1 MSRSSVLASL
11 ASQDVS
17 ASEFDK
23 LDADNGSDY
32 QSQVDLKSPLASP
45 TFTGSITTPE
55 IRSGA
60 TLTIDPATVG
70 DNTGVVLLKGNL
82 QVDGLTTTINSET
95 LTVDDKNIV
104 LASGASDSANADG
117 AGITIDGASATMLY
131 THSTTSFD
139 FNKPVNVT
147 GDVRIKGDAGT
158 LNFYRTTSPAD
169 IASIEYNHS
178 DSTLK
183 FWAKNKAINFSS
195 ADADQDAPHLYIE
208 GTTGK
213 VGIGATPSEML
224 DIVSSATTCYIQLT
238 NDDNANN
245 WIGLNG
251 STMRF
256 FNNNINTMTF
266 DNTGNVG
273 IKTAD
278 PVGDL
283 HISESGAS
291 EVRFQLTNSNTGHAG
306 SDGFAIVLDAAASNQ
321 YFWNY
326 EARNM
331 IFGTGGSTRMTID
344 DSGNVGIGGVYTG
357 FTPTFS
363 VEGTQP
369 AIGAYKDAT
378 NFVNTIVNSGV
389 VKTLY
394 DDSAKY
400 QIGKAANRGGTSEA
414 TQIQIENYTVTDSNI
429 ACRTSLGWGAT
440 DDLQSCVFQVNSH
453 RYYTQGAV
461 FKDRDGSTSYA
472 GTLLQFY
479 RQSNSVGSITTVN
492 GTISLNG
499 TSDYRL
505 KYDIQD
511 INSGLE
517 VISKLKPR
525 TFKWL
530 VNKDTKRDD
539 GTKYDNPDVYGFIAH
554 EVQEAIPRATDLGI
568 VQGEK
573 DGEDYQSMDDT
584 KLNPLIIK
592 AIQELSAK
600 VTALENAS

>member
-70 DNTGVVLLKGNL
+70 DNTGLVLLKGNL

-331 IFGTGGSTRMTID
+331 IFGTGGST
-344 DSGNVGIGGVYTG
+344 
-357 FTPTFS
+357 
-363 VEGTQP
+363 
-369 AIGAYKDAT
+369 
-378 NFVNTIVNSGV
+378 
-389 VKTLY
+389 
-394 DDSAKY
+394 
-400 QIGKAANRGGTSEA
+400 
-414 TQIQIENYTVTDSNI
+414 
-429 ACRTSLGWGAT
+429 
-440 DDLQSCVFQVNSH
+440 
-453 RYYTQGAV
+453 
-461 FKDRDGSTSYA
+461 
-472 GTLLQFY
+472 
-479 RQSNSVGSITTVN
+479 
-492 GTISLNG
+492 
-499 TSDYRL
+499 
-505 KYDIQD
+505 
-511 INSGLE
+511 
-517 VISKLKPR
+517 
-525 TFKWL
+525 
-530 VNKDTKRDD
+530 
-539 GTKYDNPDVYGFIAH
+539 
-554 EVQEAIPRATDLGI
+554 
-568 VQGEK
+568 
-573 DGEDYQSMDDT
+573 
-584 KLNPLIIK
+584 
-592 AIQELSAK
+592 
-600 VTALENAS
+600 